1 VTQQDRARRAR
12 LVAAFRDGLGL
23 AAVAVIGG
31 SDGVR
36 IAATGQAD
44 GSQLA
49 ATETVQARWWCRR
62 ASDAEDVA
70 AAAAARLRRH
80 APDVSA
86 DAARRAGEAIT
97 RAAKRRNV
105 DLLPDQDIIDQA
117 ATVIARID
125 DELEQLRQSGALRSV
140 NKSYHTYRLEAAARG
155 ERVMPYAQ
163 WMLGYKEALVRKLAE
178 TLRYL

>member
-1 VTQQDRARRAR
+1 VTQQDRAGRAR
-12 LVAAFRDGLGL
+12 LVTAFRDGLGL

-36 IAATGQAD
+36 IAAAGQAD

-49 ATETVQARWWCRR
+49 ASETVQARWWCRR
-62 ASDAEDVA
+62 ASDAECVA
-70 AAAAARLRRH
+70 AAAAARLRRP
-80 APDVSA
+80 APNVA
-86 DAARRAGEAIT
+86 TDAAWHAGEAIT

-117 ATVIARID
+117 AAVIARID
-125 DELEQLRQSGALRSV
+125 DELEQLRQSGELRSV
-140 NKSYHTYRLEAAARG
+140 NKSYQAYRLEAAARG
-155 ERVMPYAQ
+155 ERVVPYAQ